1 MDFSVPKIKGIAQNL
16 SLINDK
22 SGVFYFELDKEV
34 DVRWENLFSGYI
46 SLYKPPIF
54 SLFSPTIIGSRFI
67 RVHADLDGVMGI
79 ENVLL
84 HLQAMI
90 SFANSHWVKMTRQP
104 KANELLSARESD
116 GANQINNRLSG
127 LYFQ

>member
-1 MDFSVPKIKGIAQNL
+1 MDFSVPIAQYL

-116 GANQINNRLSG
+116 GSNQINNRLSG